1 MRDRSISITKGI
13 AIILMV
19 LGHAR
24 CPEAVNNYLAM
35 MRMPLF
41 FFMSGYCFKEKY
53 LEDSL
58 PYMKRR
64 VTGIYWP
71 YLKWSLFFLMIH
83 NLCFYANIYSD
94 EYGFHGRTSILYTT
108 SDYIQHAIS
117 IVTKMQGHERL
128 LGGFWFLKSLFVGS
142 LIFYVTRRV
151 FRSPYISIPFLLAL
165 TVFLSFM
172 NWKIPYF
179 AIGARETLGALFL
192 MVGHVYKTF
201 NFKLH
206 NNILFVVFA
215 IAFVG
220 FGSIYWQTTM
230 TSFTYMNVVPYALT
244 SIIGTLALF
253 KLGICISKSTESL
266 VFRFLDYVGRYTF
279 NVLTWH
285 FLSMKLVSLAIIY
298 IYGLPIKQ
306 LSEFPVIEQYATQG
320 WWIVYLIIGVGVPV
334 GGTYLYHTL
343 REKINHNICKQ

>member
-1 MRDRSISITKGI
+1 MRDHSVSIAKGI

-24 CPEAVNNYLAM
+24 CPEVINIYLGM

-53 LEDSL
+53 LDDSL

-71 YLKWSLFFLMIH
+71 YLKWSLFFLLIH
-83 NLCFYANIYSD
+83 NLCFYTNIYSD
-94 EYGFHGRTSILYTT
+94 EYGFRGRTSTLYTT
-108 SDYIQHAIS
+108 SEFFRHAIS
-117 IVTKMQGHERL
+117 IVTKMLGHEQL

-142 LIFYVTRRV
+142 FIFYITRKV
-151 FRSPYISIPFLLAL
+151 VRSPYISIPFLLGV
-165 TVFLSFM
+165 TVLLSFM

-192 MVGHVYKTF
+192 MVGHVYKTYNF
-201 NFKLH
+201 NLHH
-206 NNILFVVFA
+206 NNCFVAFA
-215 IAFVG
+215 IVFVG
-220 FGSIYWQTTM
+220 IGSIYWHTTM
-230 TSFTYMNVVPYALT
+230 LSFTYINVVPYALT

-253 KLGICISKSTESL
+253 KVGIYIADKTKSL
-266 VFRFLDYVGRYTF
+266 AFRFLDYVGRYTF

-285 FLSMKLVSLAIIY
+285 FLSMKVVSLAIIY

-320 WWIVYLIIGVGVPV
+320 WWVFYLFIGVGIPV
-334 GGTYLYHTL
+334 GGTYFYHTL
-343 REKINHNICKQ
+343 RRD